1 MTPEPAKDW
10 THAGQHAL
18 ELIRSIVMAVE
29 TTPNVPQAMQISA
42 ALTELDSVIR
52 RFRAAM
58 AALLAENHD
67 LKRQLK
73 ESADWNKTR
82 RQFRYELSVYWRYDN
97 SGNRVDGPYCPN
109 CLDEGRVQ
117 RLEPG
122 AVEGAF
128 RCSPHKA
135 LFFTRPTGPPRKP

>member
-1 MTPEPAKDW
+1 MTPEPAKDRA
-10 THAGQHAL
+10 HAGQHAL
-18 ELIRSIVMAVE
+18 ELIRSIITTVE
-29 TTPNVPQAMQISA
+29 TTPNFPQAMQISA
-42 ALTELDSVIR
+42 ALTELDSMIR
-52 RFRAAM
+52 GLQSTRD
-58 AALLAENHD
+58 ALGAENHD

-82 RQFRYELSVYWRYDN
+82 RQFRYKLSVYWRYDN

-122 AVEGAF
+122 AVEGVF
-128 RCSPHKA
+128 RCSLHKA
-135 LFFTRPTGPPRKP
+135 LFFTRPSEPSRKP